1 MSKDDASKSVYIDMS
16 LVEEFIYCCTTFE
29 LMSLAKMIGD
39 VLGERTDF
47 LAPENLYDSEKIII
61 LKELFSKYNL
71 EQLQELKAG
80 LV

>member
-1 MSKDDASKSVYIDMS
+1 MSSNNENGDTVIDMS

-61 LKELFSKYNL
+61 LKEMFSKYNL
-71 EQLQELKAG
+71 EELQNIQKSL
-80 LV
+80 L